1 MLFSATLSLPG
12 RFLRKPFT
20 GLDKQFE
27 LFNLAWA
34 IAVLFHMANQRVY
47 THSLSYFLL
56 TISAI
61 LLLAKPSSVGRL
73 MLLIFM
79 QLFQVIVSMPAVPNH
94 WIFMAFVNLT
104 IVQAMIYQAVKT
116 KTFLVDKELLLKTF
130 APVVRVEVLVL
141 YFYVVFHKLNS
152 GFFNPDISCATD
164 FLVAQ
169 DSSGITNQSKQFLVL
184 NAYISIGAEAIIPL
198 LLVFRK
204 TRDLGLLLGLVFH
217 CILAFNPINGF
228 YDISSM
234 IFGTYILFTSPNFT
248 NEVYR
253 WYDQFLKWKD
263 RIHTG
268 LSRFTVPKLAV
279 ITMGVAAI
287 LGILI
292 VLMWYLNT
300 KDFFREFFW
309 TAFNIV
315 FIGPFVFSM
324 LRKNKPAV
332 IETKYFSMPS
342 WSFIVFPVI
351 VFLNGLTPY
360 LGLKTENAYA
370 MFSNLRTE
378 GGKTNHYL
386 VPVSTQIFDYQ
397 KDLVEIVSSTDPLL
411 NKIKREN
418 QLMVYFSFKNY
429 INSKKP
435 MRVEY
440 LRNGEK
446 KIFEWDNPITH
457 GDLLQRDSRFLRKI
471 MNYRTIS
478 KYEPQPC
485 NH

>member
-1 MLFSATLSLPG
+1 MSLSTTG
-12 RFLRKPFT
+12 ITRTSIRRKPFE
-20 GLDKQFE
+20 GVDKQFE
-27 LFNLAWA
+27 LFNLSWA
-34 IAVLFHMANQRVY
+34 IAVLFHMANHRVY
-47 THSLSYFLL
+47 TDSLSYFLL

-79 QLFQVIVSMPAVPNH
+79 QLFQVLVSMPAVPNH
-94 WIFMAFVNLT
+94 WLFMAFVNLT

-116 KTFLVDKELLLKTF
+116 KTFNVNKELLLKTF
-130 APVVRVEVLVL
+130 APVVRVELLIL

-152 GFFNPDISCATD
+152 DFFTPEISCATD
-164 FLVAQ
+164 FLAAQ
-169 DSSGITNQSKQFLVL
+169 DSTGLLKQNNQVLAL
-184 NAYISIGAEAIIPL
+184 NAYLSVGLEAIIPL
-198 LLVFRK
+198 LMLFRK
-204 TRDLGLLLGLVFH
+204 TRQLGLLIGLVFH
-217 CILAFNPINGF
+217 CVLAFNPINGF
-228 YDISSM
+228 YDISAM
-234 IFGTYILFTSPNFT
+234 IFATYILFTTQEFT

-253 WYDQFLKWKD
+253 WYDKFLAWKA
-263 RIHTG
+263 RIRVG
-268 LSRFTVPKLAV
+268 LSRFTVPKLAI
-279 ITMGVAAI
+279 ITIGVTMVF
-287 LGILI
+287 GGLI

-315 FIGPFVFSM
+315 FIGPFVFAMFKKKGS
-324 LRKNKPAV
+324 AV
-332 IETKYFSMPS
+332 KETNYFSMPA
-342 WSFIVFPVI
+342 WSFLLFPVI

-397 KDLVEIVSSTDPLL
+397 KDLVEVVSSSDQLL
-411 NKIKREN
+411 TNMKNEN
-418 QLMVYFSFKNY
+418 QLMVYFAFKNY
-429 INSKKP
+429 VNTKKP
-435 MRVEY
+435 ARVEY

-446 KIFEWDNPITH
+446 KIFVLNDPTTH
-457 GDLLQRDSRFLRKI
+457 GDMLQRDARLLRKI

-478 KYEPQPC
+478 KYDPQPC
-485 NH
+485 KH